1 VQKNKSNI
9 VIVIGAQWGDEG
21 KGKVTDYFAARADY
35 IVRFQGGN
43 NAGHTIILDDKTVKL
58 HLIPSGILHKDCKL
72 VIGSGVV
79 VDPRVLIKELNML
92 KKEGLST
99 NLLISDKAH
108 LIMPYHVDIDYHLT
122 SFQNKLAAGST
133 RSGIAPVYADKLYRH
148 GLRIADLLN
157 KELFEMRLKK
167 SFAFNKL
174 LVENVFNEKFEHT
187 FENIMEEFLSYG
199 ETLSPYVANITEELS
214 TALKNN
220 KQLMFEGA
228 QGACL
233 DVDHGLYPYTTSSN
247 TLAGQVEA
255 GAGIGLNNG
264 SKKIVGIAKAYLT
277 YVGRG
282 PFPTEIKGRL
292 EDKIRDVGQE
302 YGTTTGRARRIGWID
317 LVQLKYANQLNNFS
331 EIILTKVDVLS
342 GLKKIKLCVGYQIN
356 KKSFPG
362 VPSDIENFRN
372 INPVYETLPGWES
385 LPNTIESLDQCPKE
399 LKNFI
404 KKIEEISGVTISL
417 VSYGPDRNQT
427 FKI

>member
-1 VQKNKSNI
+1 MQKIKSNI
-9 VIVIGAQWGDEG
+9 VVVIGAQWGDEG

-58 HLIPSGILHKDCKL
+58 HLIPSGVLHNKCKL

-79 VDPRVLIKELNML
+79 VDPRVLIKELAML

-99 NLLISDKAH
+99 NLLISDRAH

-122 SFQNKLAAGST
+122 NFQNELAAGST

-157 KELFEMRLKK
+157 KELFERRLKK

-174 LVENVFNEKFEHT
+174 LVENVFNEKFGHT
-187 FENIMEEFLSYG
+187 FENILEEFLGYG
-199 ETLSPYVANITEELS
+199 EMIRPYVSNITEELS
-214 TALKNN
+214 TALKND
-220 KQLMFEGA
+220 KRLMFEGA

-247 TLAGQVEA
+247 TVAGQVEA
-255 GAGIGLNNG
+255 GGGIGLNG
-264 SKKIVGIAKAYLT
+264 AKKIVGIAKAYLT

-282 PFPTEIKGRL
+282 PFPTEISGEL

-302 YGTTTGRARRIGWID
+302 YGTTTGRARRVGWID

-342 GLKKIKLCVGYQIN
+342 GLESIKLCVGYQIN
-356 KKSFPG
+356 NKPFVG

-372 INPVYETLPGWES
+372 IQPVYETLPGWGP
-385 LPNTIESLDQCPKE
+385 LPDVIESLDQCPKE
-399 LKNFI
+399 LTRFI
-404 KKIEEISGVTISL
+404 KKIEEISCVKISL
-417 VSYGPDRNQT
+417 VSHGPDRNQT

>member
-1 VQKNKSNI
+1 MQKNKSNI
-9 VIVIGAQWGDEG
+9 VVVIGAQWGDEG

-35 IVRFQGGN
+35 IIRFQGGN

-58 HLIPSGILHKDCKL
+58 HLIPSGVLHKECKL

-79 VDPRVLIKELNML
+79 VDPRVLIKELTML
-92 KKEGLST
+92 KNEGLST
-99 NLLISDKAH
+99 NLLISDRAH
-108 LIMPYHVDIDYHLT
+108 LIMPYHVDIDHHLT
-122 SFQNKLAAGST
+122 SFQNDLAAGST

-157 KELFEMRLKK
+157 KELFERRLKK

-187 FENIMEEFLSYG
+187 FESILEEFLGYG
-199 ETLSPYVANITEELS
+199 KLLRGYVANTTEELS
-214 TALKNN
+214 CALKNN

-247 TLAGQVEA
+247 TIAGQVEA
-255 GAGIGLNNG
+255 GSGIGLNN

-282 PFPTEIKGRL
+282 PFPTEIKGSL

-302 YGTTTGRARRIGWID
+302 YGTTTGRARRVGWID
-317 LVQLKYANQLNNFS
+317 LVQLKYANQLNDFS
-331 EIILTKVDVLS
+331 EIILTKVDVLN
-342 GLKKIKLCVGYQIN
+342 GLESVKLCVGYKMNN
-356 KKSFPG
+356 KPFPG

-372 INPVYETLPGWES
+372 IEPVYETLPGWNS
-385 LPNTIESLDQCPKE
+385 LPENIENLDQCPRQ
-399 LKNFI
+399 LKNFF
-404 KKIEEISGVTISL
+404 KKIEDVSGVTISL

>member
-1 VQKNKSNI
+1 
-9 VIVIGAQWGDEG
+9 
-21 KGKVTDYFAARADY
+21 
-35 IVRFQGGN
+35 
-43 NAGHTIILDDKTVKL
+43 
-58 HLIPSGILHKDCKL
+58 
-72 VIGSGVV
+72 
-79 VDPRVLIKELNML
+79 
-92 KKEGLST
+92 
-99 NLLISDKAH
+99 
-108 LIMPYHVDIDYHLT
+108 
-122 SFQNKLAAGST
+122 LAAGST

-157 KELFEMRLKK
+157 KELFERRLKK

-187 FENIMEEFLSYG
+187 FESILEEFLGYG
-199 ETLSPYVANITEELS
+199 KLLRGYVANTTEELS
-214 TALKNN
+214 CALKNN

-247 TLAGQVEA
+247 TIAGQVEA
-255 GAGIGLNNG
+255 GSGIGLNN

-282 PFPTEIKGRL
+282 PFPTEIKGSL

-302 YGTTTGRARRIGWID
+302 YGTTTGRARRVGWID
-317 LVQLKYANQLNNFS
+317 LVQLKYANQLNDFS
-331 EIILTKVDVLS
+331 EIILTKVDVLN
-342 GLKKIKLCVGYQIN
+342 GLESVKLCVGYKVNN
-356 KKSFPG
+356 KTVAG

-372 INPVYETLPGWES
+372 IEPVYETLPGWNS
-385 LPNTIESLDQCPKE
+385 LPENIENLDQCPGQ

-404 KKIEEISGVTISL
+404 KKIEDVSGVTISL

>member
-9 VIVIGAQWGDEG
+9 VVVIGAQWGDEG
-21 KGKVTDYFAARADY
+21 KGKVTDYFAARANY

-58 HLIPSGILHKDCKL
+58 HLIPSGVLHKECKL
-72 VIGSGVV
+72 IIGNGVV
-79 VDPRVLIKELNML
+79 IDPRVLIKELNML

-99 NLLISDKAH
+99 NLLISDRAH

-122 SFQNKLAAGST
+122 NYQNELAAGST

-148 GLRIADLLN
+148 GLRVADLLN
-157 KELFEMRLKK
+157 KELFETRLKK
-167 SFAFNKL
+167 SFDFNKA
-174 LVENVFNEKFEHT
+174 LVEKVFNEKFEHSYQD
-187 FENIMEEFLSYG
+187 ILKEFLGYG
-199 ETLSPYVANITEELS
+199 SMIKQYVANITEVLS
-214 TALKNN
+214 SAVEKNE
-220 KQLMFEGA
+220 QIMFEGA

-247 TLAGQVEA
+247 TIAGQVEA
-255 GAGIGLNNG
+255 GGGVGLNT

-282 PFPTEIKGRL
+282 PFPTEIKGEL
-292 EDKIRDVGQE
+292 EEKIRDIGQE
-302 YGTTTGRARRIGWID
+302 YGTTTGRARRVGWID
-317 LVQLKYANQLNNFS
+317 LVQLKFANQLNDFS

-342 GLKKIKLCVGYQIN
+342 GLENIKLCVGYKVN
-356 KKSFPG
+356 GKNFSG
-362 VPSDIENFRN
+362 VPSDIHNFSN
-372 INPVYETLPGWES
+372 IEPIYETLPGWNS
-385 LPNTIESLDQCPKE
+385 LPNHIESIEECPSE

-404 KKIEEISGVTISL
+404 SRVEEVAEVNVSL
-417 VSYGPDRNQT
+417 ISYGPDRNQT

>member
-1 VQKNKSNI
+1 MQKNKSNI
-9 VIVIGAQWGDEG
+9 VVVIGAQWGDEG

-35 IVRFQGGN
+35 IIRFQGGN

-58 HLIPSGILHKDCKL
+58 HLIPSGVLHKNCKL

-79 VDPRVLIKELNML
+79 VDPRVLIKELTML
-92 KKEGLST
+92 QKEGLST
-99 NLLISDKAH
+99 NLIISDRAH

-122 SFQNKLAAGST
+122 NFQNELAAGST

-148 GLRIADLLN
+148 GLRVSDLLN
-157 KELFEMRLKK
+157 KDLFKRRLKK
-167 SFAFNKL
+167 SFAFNKS
-174 LVENVFNEKFEHT
+174 LVENVFNEKFQHT
-187 FENIMEEFLSYG
+187 FEDILEEFLGYGKALSSYI
-199 ETLSPYVANITEELS
+199 ANVTEELS
-214 TALKNN
+214 AALKDD
-220 KQLMFEGA
+220 KRLMFEGA

-247 TLAGQVEA
+247 TIAGQVEA
-255 GAGIGLNNG
+255 GGGIGLNG

-282 PFPTEIKGRL
+282 PFPTEITGDL
-292 EDKIRDVGQE
+292 EDKIRDIGQE
-302 YGTTTGRARRIGWID
+302 YGTTTGRARRVGWID

-342 GLKKIKLCVGYQIN
+342 GLENIKLCVGYKIN
-356 KKSFPG
+356 NKPYSG
-362 VPSDIENFRN
+362 VPSDIESFSN
-372 INPVYETLPGWES
+372 IEPVYETLPGWQS
-385 LPNTIESLDQCPKE
+385 LPSNIESLDQCPQE
-399 LKNFI
+399 LKSFI
-404 KKIEEISGVTISL
+404 KKIEVFSGTTISL

>member
-1 VQKNKSNI
+1 MQKNKSNI
-9 VIVIGAQWGDEG
+9 VVVIGAQWGDEG
-21 KGKVTDYFAARADY
+21 KGKVTDYFAARANY

-58 HLIPSGILHKDCKL
+58 HLIPSGVLHKECKL
-72 VIGSGVV
+72 IIGNGVV
-79 VDPRVLIKELNML
+79 IDPRVLIKELNML

-99 NLLISDKAH
+99 NLLISDRAH

-122 SFQNKLAAGST
+122 NYQNELAAGST

-148 GLRIADLLN
+148 GLRVADLLN
-157 KELFEMRLKK
+157 KDLFETRLKK
-167 SFAFNKL
+167 SFDFNKA
-174 LVENVFNEKFEHT
+174 LVEKVFNKKFNHNYE
-187 FENIMEEFLSYG
+187 EILKEFLGYG
-199 ETLSPYVANITEELS
+199 SVIKQYIANITEVLS
-214 TALKNN
+214 SAVEKNE
-220 KQLMFEGA
+220 QIMFEGA

-247 TLAGQVEA
+247 TIAGQIEA
-255 GAGIGLNNG
+255 GGGVGLNT

-282 PFPTEIKGRL
+282 PFPTEIKGEL

-302 YGTTTGRARRIGWID
+302 YGTTTGRARRVGWID
-317 LVQLKYANQLNNFS
+317 LVQLKFANQLNDFS

-342 GLKKIKLCVGYQIN
+342 GLKNIKLCVGYKIN
-356 KKSFPG
+356 GKDFSG
-362 VPSDIENFRN
+362 VPSDIHNFKN
-372 INPVYETLPGWES
+372 IEPVYETLPGWGA
-385 LPNTIESLDQCPKE
+385 LPNHIESLNQCPDE

-404 KKIEEISGVTISL
+404 TRVEKVAEVRVSL
-417 VSYGPDRNQT
+417 ISYGPDRNQT